1 MSTGLLVLLDDIA
14 TVLDDVAAMTKIAA
28 GRTAG
33 VLGDDLALNAEQ
45 VSGVR
50 ADRELP
56 VVWAVF
62 MGSARNKLIL
72 VPAALLLT
80 TIAPWMI
87 TPFLLLGGCYLCYE
101 GFEKVA
107 SIFLNPTQRIVE
119 KNKVI
124 SALHNP
130 DIDLVTFEQEK
141 IKGAIRTD
149 FVLSA
154 EIIVI
159 ALGTV
164 QDAALIT
171 QVLTVITIAILMT
184 ISVYG
189 LVAGIVRLDDLGQH
203 LIDSGEEFGSK
214 KWLGEQILRFAPY
227 LMKGLTIV
235 GTAAMF
241 LVGGGILAHGIPV
254 VYELFELVL
263 HLISKLTSIGSVLTI
278 LVSMLFNGILGIIA
292 GGLLVLIVTVA
303 SLLVS
308 ALKISKKREL

>member
-1 MSTGLLVLLDDIA
+1 MATSLLVLLDDIA
-14 TVLDDVAAMTKIAA
+14 TVLDDVAAMTKMAA

-62 MGSARNKLIL
+62 KGSARNKLIL
-72 VPAALLLT
+72 VPAALVLAA
-80 TIAPWMI
+80 IAPWMI
-87 TPFLLLGGCYLCYE
+87 LPFLMMGGCYLCYE

-107 SIFLNPTQRIVE
+107 SVFLHPEEQAE
-119 KNKVI
+119 KKKEVL
-124 SALHNP
+124 SALHDP
-130 DIDLVTFEQEK
+130 KVDLVAFEKEK

-164 QDAALIT
+164 QDATLIT
-171 QVLTVITIAILMT
+171 QVLTVITIAVLMT
-184 ISVYG
+184 IGVYG
-189 LVAGIVRLDDLGQH
+189 LVAGIVRLDDLGLH
-203 LIDSGEEFGSK
+203 LIDTGGDSGLK
-214 KWLGEQILRFAPY
+214 RWTGERILNFAPY

-254 VYELFELVL
+254 IEGLFELIL
-263 HLISKLTSIGSVLTI
+263 HPVSELASIGSALAI
-278 LVSMLFNGILGIIA
+278 LVSLLLNGLLGIIA
-292 GGLLVLIVTVA
+292 GGLLVPVVSGA
-303 SLLVS
+303 SWLVS
-308 ALKISKKREL
+308 VIRPSKKSDV

>member
-1 MSTGLLVLLDDIA
+1 M
-14 TVLDDVAAMTKIAA
+14 
-28 GRTAG
+28 
-33 VLGDDLALNAEQ
+33 
-45 VSGVR
+45 
-50 ADRELP
+50 
-56 VVWAVF
+56 
-62 MGSARNKLIL
+62 
-72 VPAALLLT
+72 
-80 TIAPWMI
+80 
-87 TPFLLLGGCYLCYE
+87 
-101 GFEKVA
+101 
-107 SIFLNPTQRIVE
+107 
-119 KNKVI
+119 
-124 SALHNP
+124 
-130 DIDLVTFEQEK
+130 
-141 IKGAIRTD
+141 
-149 FVLSA
+149 
-154 EIIVI
+154 
-159 ALGTV
+159 ALGTA

-171 QVLTVITIAILMT
+171 QVLTIITIAILMT

-227 LMKGLTIV
+227 LMKGLTLA

-241 LVGGGILAHGIPV
+241 LVVEGILAHGIPV

-278 LVSMLFNGILGIIA
+278 LVSMLFNGILGVIA